1 MNRETVYMEVMSTG
15 MLEPT
20 LIEGDMHHMLQALNL
35 AASEGKQF
43 VLLEDVNGLR
53 VGLETRNITRIRE
66 IDPDKAFI

>member
-20 LIEGDMHHMLQALNL
+20 LIEGDMHHMMQELNL
-35 AASEGKQF
+35 AATAGKQF
-43 VLLEDVNGLR
+43 VLFEDVNGLK